1 VRTILLFLAP
11 PVVGAVIGFITNV
24 VAIRMLF
31 RPLNEI
37 RVFGIRLPFTPGIL
51 PRQRS
56 RLAQSIGAMV
66 ERELL
71 TAEIVRQR
79 LQREDVRQKIKE
91 ALSIFTENIL
101 KRTPAELLEGRE
113 KFLLN
118 KLPSAVEKLYPAF
131 TQAVLGILRRED
143 IRREM
148 ESRGRIFLRNILF
161 KLNTFQRLFISAG
174 QYDQKLEQKMPEI
187 IDELIFS
194 AENLLLDEK
203 TKSKLIEAA
212 ASSFG
217 KAVGGQDA
225 NIAFLLDIDETGKEA
240 LDNFLFEK
248 MMTAA
253 SGQIENILAS
263 INIKAL
269 VSDRIDSLEMLRVE
283 RIILD
288 VMADQFKWIDIFGGI
303 LGFLIGLF
311 QSMLNFFLRQL

>member
-1 VRTILLFLAP
+1 MRTVLLFLAP
-11 PVVGAVIGFITNV
+11 PIVGAVIGFITNV
-24 VAIRMLF
+24 VAIKMLF
-31 RPLNEI
+31 RPLTEI

-91 ALSIFTENIL
+91 ALSQFTENIL
-101 KRTPAELLEGRE
+101 QKTPGELLEGRE
-113 KFLLN
+113 NFLTE
-118 KLPSAVEKLYPAF
+118 KLSSAVEKMYPAF
-131 TQAVLGILRRED
+131 TLAVIDFLRQED
-143 IRREM
+143 IRREL

-161 KLNTFQRLFISAG
+161 KLNTFQRLFLSAG
-174 QYDQKLEQKMPEI
+174 QYDQKLEEKMPEI
-187 IDELIFS
+187 IDELVMG
-194 AENLLLDEK
+194 AENLLHNER
-203 TKSKLIEAA
+203 TKSKLTAAA
-212 ASSFG
+212 ASSMG
-217 KAVGGQDA
+217 KIIGGQNA
-225 NIAFLLDIDETGKEA
+225 NIGSLFDMDEANKKA

-248 MMTAA
+248 MMAA
-253 SGQIENILAS
+253 ADGQIENILIS

-269 VSDRIDSLEMLRVE
+269 VSDRIDSLDMLRVE

-288 VMADQFKWIDIFGGI
+288 VMADQFKWIDIFGAI

-311 QSMLNFFLRQL
+311 QSTLNFFLR

>member
-1 VRTILLFLAP
+1 MRTILLFLAP

-24 VAIRMLF
+24 VAIKMLF

-51 PRQRS
+51 PRQRN

-79 LQREDVRQKIKE
+79 LLREDVRQKIKE
-91 ALSIFTENIL
+91 ALSLFTENIL
-101 KRTPAELLEGRE
+101 KKTPEELFEGRE
-113 KFLLN
+113 NFLSN
-118 KLPSAVEKLYPAF
+118 KLPSVAEKLYPAF
-131 TQAVLGILRRED
+131 TSAALDFMRQEN
-143 IRREM
+143 IRCEL
-148 ESRGRIFLRNILF
+148 ESRGRIFLRNILL
-161 KLNTFQRLFISAG
+161 KLNTFQRLFLSAG

-194 AENLLLDEK
+194 LESLLLNEG
-203 TKSKLIEAA
+203 TKSKLIGAA
-212 ASSFG
+212 ASSFN
-217 KAVGGQDA
+217 KVIGGQNT
-225 NIAFLLDIDETGKEA
+225 NIGSLLDMDETSKMA
-240 LDNFLFEK
+240 FDNFLFDK
-248 MMTAA
+248 MTAA
-253 SGQIENILAS
+253 VDGQIENILAS

-288 VMADQFKWIDIFGGI
+288 VMADQFKWIDIFGAI

-311 QSMLNFFLRQL
+311 QSTLNFFLR

>member
-1 VRTILLFLAP
+1 MRTILLFLAP

>member
-1 VRTILLFLAP
+1 VRNILLFFAP

-24 VAIRMLF
+24 VAIKMLF
-31 RPLNEI
+31 RPLKEI

-51 PRQRS
+51 PKQRS

-79 LQREDVRQKIKE
+79 LQREDVRQKIRE
-91 ALSIFTENIL
+91 ALSQFTENIL
-101 KRTPAELLEGRE
+101 QKTPGELLEGRE
-113 KFLLN
+113 NFLTE
-118 KLPSAVEKLYPAF
+118 KLSSAVEKMYPAF
-131 TQAVLGILRRED
+131 TLAVIDFLRQED
-143 IRREM
+143 IRREL

-161 KLNTFQRLFISAG
+161 KLNTFQRLFLSAG
-174 QYDQKLEQKMPEI
+174 QYDQKLEEKMPEI
-187 IDELIFS
+187 IDELVMG
-194 AENLLLDEK
+194 AENLLHNER
-203 TKSKLIEAA
+203 TKSKLTAAA
-212 ASSFG
+212 ASSMG
-217 KAVGGQDA
+217 KIIGGQNA
-225 NIAFLLDIDETGKEA
+225 NIGSLFDMDEANKKA

-253 SGQIENILAS
+253 DGQIENILTS

-269 VSDRIDSLEMLRVE
+269 VSDRIDSLDMLRVE

-288 VMADQFKWIDIFGGI
+288 VMADQFKWIDIFGAI

-311 QSMLNFFLRQL
+311 QSTLNFFLR

>member
-1 VRTILLFLAP
+1 MRAILLFFTP

-37 RVFGIRLPFTPGIL
+37 RIFGIRLPFTPGIL

-71 TAEIVRQR
+71 TPEIVRQR

-91 ALSIFTENIL
+91 ALSLFTENIL
-101 KRTPAELLEGRE
+101 QKTPGELFEGRE
-113 KFLLN
+113 KFLFDR
-118 KLPSAVEKLYPAF
+118 LPSAAEKLYPAF
-131 TQAVLGILRRED
+131 TKAVLDFLQQED
-143 IRREM
+143 IRREL
-148 ESRGRIFLRNILF
+148 ESRGRIFLRNILL
-161 KLNTFQRLFISAG
+161 KLNTFQRLFLSAG
-174 QYDQKLEQKMPEI
+174 QYDQKLEEKMPEI
-187 IDELIFS
+187 IDELVFG
-194 AENLLLDEK
+194 AENLLNNER
-203 TKSKLIEAA
+203 TKGKLTGAA
-212 ASSFG
+212 ALSIG
-217 KAVGGQDA
+217 KIIGGQNS
-225 NIAFLLDIDETGKEA
+225 NIGSLFNLNEKDKKA
-240 LDNFLFEK
+240 LDNYLFEK
-248 MMTAA
+248 MMIAA
-253 SGQIENILAS
+253 DGQIENILTS

-269 VSDRIDSLEMLRVE
+269 VSDRIDSLDMLRVE

-311 QSMLNFFLRQL
+311 QSTLNFFLR

>member
-1 VRTILLFLAP
+1 VRAILLFFTP

-24 VAIRMLF
+24 VAIKMLF
-31 RPLNEI
+31 RPLREI

-56 RLAQSIGAMV
+56 KLAQSIGAMV

-91 ALSIFTENIL
+91 ALSLFTENIL
-101 KRTPAELLEGRE
+101 QKTPGEIFDGRE
-113 KFLLN
+113 KLLADR
-118 KLPSAVEKLYPAF
+118 LPSAAEKLYPAF
-131 TQAVLGILRRED
+131 AQAVLDFLGQED
-143 IRREM
+143 IRREL

-161 KLNTFQRLFISAG
+161 KLNAFQRLFFSAG
-174 QYDQKLEQKMPEI
+174 QYDQKLEEKMPEI
-187 IDELIFS
+187 IDELVMG
-194 AENLLLDEK
+194 AENLLHNER
-203 TKSKLIEAA
+203 TKSKLIEAVC
-212 ASSFG
+212 SSAG
-217 KAVGGQDA
+217 KAIGGQGA
-225 NIAFLLDIDETGKEA
+225 NIGSLLDIDEANKKA

-248 MMTAA
+248 LMTAA
-253 SGQIENILAS
+253 DGQIENILTS

-269 VSDRIDSLEMLRVE
+269 VSDRIDSLDMLRVE

-311 QSMLNFFLRQL
+311 QSTLNIFLR